1 MTHVWCLL
9 FLFLWEI
16 AGLHRL
22 LTRAYSS
29 PKDLYN
35 KLEKQT
41 IKEINEI
48 REFFCLKYL
57 PSWGKPKST
66 VAYSSF
72 LIAVIMPLILFS
84 ILILEDYILD
94 CLKSILSTLLSLCFL
109 IIIAYSIRYSLIY
122 LQFSVSSLVH
132 SSADSYYITPKE
144 PLSTCRSAVK

>member
-9 FLFLWEI
+9 LLFLWEI

-22 LTRAYSS
+22 LTGAYSS

-48 REFFCLKYL
+48 REFFFVSNIYQVETNLK
-57 PSWGKPKST
+57 

-72 LIAVIMPLILFS
+72 LIAVIMPPF
-84 ILILEDYILD
+84 
-94 CLKSILSTLLSLCFL
+94 
-109 IIIAYSIRYSLIY
+109 
-122 LQFSVSSLVH
+122 
-132 SSADSYYITPKE
+132 
-144 PLSTCRSAVK
+144 